1 MWAEVKNRGSFSDAT
16 DAAPRGSSRPGS
28 SIGAGA
34 AVVATVPA
42 GHARGVV
49 RAVVVVPRGEVP
61 YREDLPPPGRPARG
75 RHHSLSYGPEPLILL
90 GRTDIADCCLAS
102 RLQKL
107 RWKLCVSG
115 DGVNGAGGVKGGIG

>member
-1 MWAEVKNRGSFSDAT
+1 MWAEVKDRGSFSNAI

-28 SIGAGA
+28 SIGA
-34 AVVATVPA
+34 AVAATVPA

-61 YREDLPPPGRPARG
+61 RREDLPPPGRPARG
-75 RHHSLSYGPEPLILL
+75 RHHSLFYGPELLILL
-90 GRTDIADCCLAS
+90 GRTDIADRRLAS
-102 RLQKL
+102 CLQKL

-115 DGVNGAGGVKGGIG
+115 DGVNGAGGVKGGVG